1 MWLEREGPDSGRE
14 GEALRH
20 VGGGREDIRRAHA
33 VQPVRAMQ
41 SEYSLV
47 KTARGRVLPTCDQ
60 LSIGLPGSV
69 SMLGTTTAHWPGTHQ
84 PTTVSQ
90 NTQQQAE
97 HAVAAAVERL
107 DEQRSAPHEV
117 VLSPRLAIRRKAAST
132 PLVWLITPREIAVGG
147 SEQLT

>member
-84 PTTVSQ
+84 PD
-90 NTQQQAE
+90 NGEPE
-97 HAVAAAVERL
+97 HPTAGGA
-107 DEQRSAPHEV
+107 RS
-117 VLSPRLAIRRKAAST
+117 R
-132 PLVWLITPREIAVGG
+132 G
-147 SEQLT
+147 SGRTAR